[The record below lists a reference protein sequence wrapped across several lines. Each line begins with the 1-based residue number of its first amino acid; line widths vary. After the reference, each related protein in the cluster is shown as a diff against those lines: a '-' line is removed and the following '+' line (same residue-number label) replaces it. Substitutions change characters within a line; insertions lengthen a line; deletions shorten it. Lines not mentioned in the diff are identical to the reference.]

1 MNPPPVA
8 PQPHSPDARPAQSE
22 SESESAIAAGRQKP
36 ISMTSDKAAS
46 DASSHR
52 TLAPGGG
59 QRPGLEPLDPN
70 ARWHF
75 RLNQLLIAMA
85 GWVPLMLFARRPL
98 SDLLGDLG
106 PLAVGLATLG
116 LALAW
121 AWRMGDRRHRAVGF
135 RLDEGGLSI
144 HSGLYWQSQSHV
156 PRSRVQHTDIQRGPL
171 DRRLGLA
178 DLLVHTAGTQM
189 ATVRLAGVSAE
200 RAQALRDALLE
211 GHDQQF

>member
-1 MNPPPVA
+1 
-8 PQPHSPDARPAQSE
+8 
-22 SESESAIAAGRQKP
+22 
-36 ISMTSDKAAS
+36 MTGGN
-46 DASSHR
+46 DASAAISQG
-52 TLAPGGG
+52 TTAPGGG
-59 QRPGLEPLDPN
+59 QRPGLESLHLN

-85 GWVPLMLFARRPL
+85 GWIPLMLFARRPL
-98 SDLLGDLG
+98 TALLGDLG
-106 PLAVGLATLG
+106 PLGIGLASLV

-144 HSGLYWQSQSHV
+144 HSGVYWQSQSHV